1 MNNLH
6 SQFLLRRFSFDNMI
20 EDINNIVND
29 ELNPCEFNN
38 VDDFISQACEMLA
51 YRYFESPKFGI
62 SDKESE
68 KLYPSIVNLFGEHL
82 TKVYNKRCGKE
93 LSESKNT
100 PVPTSIRRR
109 VSFDDMKQDI
119 INLVDY
125 ELNPCEFDNV
135 SDFVAEACDILSYNY
150 IGGLDVP
157 NKDRDKF
164 FFFLVDTFGEDLAR
178 LYKQRCTESL
188 KESVKKIT
196 IPENKLEQMIF
207 KYLDTKFKD
216 VKKSEG
222 QYFDVI
228 FKIPGYDIG
237 MVGYND
243 LSNVLNIN
251 GKLIDDVF
259 SFVPIE
265 KMKIMELIAN
275 YIVMKYRVNITRVMN
290 PVIQT
295 QLWR

>member
-20 EDINNIVND
+20 EDINNIVNV
-29 ELNPCEFNN
+29 ELNPCEFKN
-38 VDDFISQACEMLA
+38 VEDFIYGACNMLA
-51 YRYFESPKFGI
+51 YRYFEDSKL

-68 KLYPSIVNLFGEHL
+68 KLFPSIVNLFGEHL
-82 TKVYNKRCGKE
+82 VKVYYKRCGKE
-93 LSESKNT
+93 LSESRNT
-100 PVPTSIRRR
+100 PIPTSIRRR
-109 VSFDDMKQDI
+109 LSFDDMKQDI
-119 INLVDY
+119 INVVDY

>member
-1 MNNLH
+1 
-6 SQFLLRRFSFDNMI
+6 MI
-20 EDINNIVND
+20 EDINNIVNV
-29 ELNPCEFNN
+29 ELNPCEFKN
-38 VDDFISQACEMLA
+38 VEDFIYGACNMLA
-51 YRYFESPKFGI
+51 YRYFEDSKL

-68 KLYPSIVNLFGEHL
+68 KLFPSIVNLFGEHL
-82 TKVYNKRCGKE
+82 VKVYYKRCGKE
-93 LSESKNT
+93 LSESRNT
-100 PVPTSIRRR
+100 PIPTSIRRR
-109 VSFDDMKQDI
+109 LSFDDMKQDI
-119 INLVDY
+119 INVVDY

>member
-51 YRYFESPKFGI
+51 YRYFEDSKL

-68 KLYPSIVNLFGEHL
+68 KLYPSIVNLFSEHL

-93 LSESKNT
+93 LSESRNT

-109 VSFDDMKQDI
+109 LSFDDMKQDI
-119 INLVDY
+119 INVVDY

-178 LYKQRCTESL
+178 LYKQRCAESL

>member
-1 MNNLH
+1 
-6 SQFLLRRFSFDNMI
+6 MI

-68 KLYPSIVNLFGEHL
+68 KLYPSIVNLFSEHL

-93 LSESKNT
+93 LSESRNT

-109 VSFDDMKQDI
+109 LSFDDMKQDI

-275 YIVMKYRVNITRVMN
+275 YIVMKYHVNITRVMN

>member
-68 KLYPSIVNLFGEHL
+68 KLYPSIVNLFSEHL

-93 LSESKNT
+93 LSESRNT

-119 INLVDY
+119 INVVDY

-178 LYKQRCTESL
+178 LYKQRCAESL

>member
-1 MNNLH
+1 
-6 SQFLLRRFSFDNMI
+6 MI

-68 KLYPSIVNLFGEHL
+68 KLYPSIVNLFSEHL

-93 LSESKNT
+93 LSESRNT

-119 INLVDY
+119 INVVDY

-135 SDFVAEACDILSYNY
+135 GDFVAEACDILSYNY

-178 LYKQRCTESL
+178 LYKQRCAESL

>member
-1 MNNLH
+1 MK
-6 SQFLLRRFSFDNMI
+6 
-20 EDINNIVND
+20 EDIDFIVNA
-29 ELNPCEFNN
+29 ELSPCEFKN
-38 VDDFISQACEMLA
+38 VEDFIYGACNMLA
-51 YRYFESPKFGI
+51 YRYFEDSKL

-68 KLYPSIVNLFGEHL
+68 KLFPSIVNLFGEHL
-82 TKVYNKRCGKE
+82 VKVYYKRCGKE
-93 LSESKNT
+93 LSESRNT

-109 VSFDDMKQDI
+109 LSFDDMKQDI

>member
-1 MNNLH
+1 MK
-6 SQFLLRRFSFDNMI
+6 
-20 EDINNIVND
+20 EDINNIVD
-29 ELNPCEFNN
+29 YELNPCEFDN
-38 VDDFISQACEMLA
+38 VELFIYGACNMLA
-51 YRYFESPKFGI
+51 YRYFEDSKL

-68 KLYPSIVNLFGEHL
+68 KLFPSIVNLFGEHL
-82 TKVYNKRCGKE
+82 TKVYYKRCGKG
-93 LSESKNT
+93 LSESRNT
-100 PVPTSIRRR
+100 RVPTSVRRR
-109 VSFDDMKQDI
+109 VSFDDMKQDM

-196 IPENKLEQMIF
+196 IPENKLEQIIF

>member
-6 SQFLLRRFSFDNMI
+6 SQFLLRRFSFDKMK
-20 EDINNIVND
+20 EDIDIIVNA
-29 ELNPCEFNN
+29 ELSPCEFKN
-38 VDDFISQACEMLA
+38 VEDFIYGACNMLA
-51 YRYFESPKFGI
+51 YRYFEDSKL

-68 KLYPSIVNLFGEHL
+68 KLFPSIVNLFGEHL
-82 TKVYNKRCGKE
+82 VKVYYKRCGKE
-93 LSESKNT
+93 LSESRNT

-119 INLVDY
+119 INVVDY

-216 VKKSEG
+216 VEKSEG

>member
-1 MNNLH
+1 MK
-6 SQFLLRRFSFDNMI
+6 

-68 KLYPSIVNLFGEHL
+68 KLYPSIVNLFSEHL

-93 LSESKNT
+93 LSESRNT

-109 VSFDDMKQDI
+109 LSFDDMKQDI

-157 NKDRDKF
+157 KKDRDKF

>member
-6 SQFLLRRFSFDNMI
+6 SQFLLRRFSFDKMK
-20 EDINNIVND
+20 EDIDIIVND

-38 VDDFISQACEMLA
+38 VEDFIYGACNMLA
-51 YRYFESPKFGI
+51 YRYFEDSKL

-68 KLYPSIVNLFGEHL
+68 KLFPSIVNLFGEHL
-82 TKVYNKRCGKE
+82 VKVYYKRCGKE
-93 LSESKNT
+93 LSESRNT
-100 PVPTSIRRR
+100 PIPTSIRRR
-109 VSFDDMKQDI
+109 LSFDDMKQDI
-119 INLVDY
+119 INVVDY

>member
-1 MNNLH
+1 
-6 SQFLLRRFSFDNMI
+6 MI

-62 SDKESE
+62 SDKESK
-68 KLYPSIVNLFGEHL
+68 KLYPSLVNLFSEHL

-93 LSESKNT
+93 LSESRNT

-109 VSFDDMKQDI
+109 VSFDDMKQDM

>member
-20 EDINNIVND
+20 EDINNIVNV
-29 ELNPCEFNN
+29 ELNPCEFKN
-38 VDDFISQACEMLA
+38 VEDFIYGACNMLA
-51 YRYFESPKFGI
+51 YRYFEDSKL

-68 KLYPSIVNLFGEHL
+68 KLFPSIVNLFGEHL
-82 TKVYNKRCGKE
+82 VKVYYKRCGKE
-93 LSESKNT
+93 LSESRNT
-100 PVPTSIRRR
+100 PIPTSIRRR
-109 VSFDDMKQDI
+109 LSFDDMKQDI

-178 LYKQRCTESL
+178 LYKQRCAEPL
-188 KESVKKIT
+188 KESVKKIIIT
-196 IPENKLEQMIF
+196 ENRLENLVF

-216 VKKSEG
+216 VEQIEG
-222 QYFDVI
+222 QYFDVL
-228 FKIPGYDIG
+228 FRIPGNEFGI
-237 MVGYND
+237 MGYNP
-243 LSNVLNIN
+243 SNYVLNIHH
-251 GKLIDDVF
+251 KLIDDVF
-259 SFVPIE
+259 SIIPI
-265 KMKIMELIAN
+265 KKTKIIELIYN
-275 YIVMKYRVNITRVMN
+275 YVENNYGVNLAGVKS
-290 PVIQT
+290 PLLKSA
-295 QLWR
+295 LWR

>member
-1 MNNLH
+1 MNNLN

-38 VDDFISQACEMLA
+38 VEDFIYGACNMLA
-51 YRYFESPKFGI
+51 YRYFEDSKL

-68 KLYPSIVNLFGEHL
+68 KLFPSIVNLFGEHL
-82 TKVYNKRCGKE
+82 VKVYYKRCGKE
-93 LSESKNT
+93 LSESRNT
-100 PVPTSIRRR
+100 PIPTSIRRR
-109 VSFDDMKQDI
+109 LSFDDMKQDI
-119 INLVDY
+119 INVVDY

-150 IGGLDVP
+150 IAGLDVS
-157 NKDRDKF
+157 NKDKDRF

>member
-20 EDINNIVND
+20 EDINNIVNV
-29 ELNPCEFNN
+29 ELNPCEFKN
-38 VDDFISQACEMLA
+38 VEDFIYGACNMLA
-51 YRYFESPKFGI
+51 YRYFEDSKL

-68 KLYPSIVNLFGEHL
+68 KLFPSIVNLFGEHL
-82 TKVYNKRCGKE
+82 VKVYYKRCGKE
-93 LSESKNT
+93 LSESRNT

-109 VSFDDMKQDI
+109 VSFDDMKQDM

-135 SDFVAEACDILSYNY
+135 GDFVAEACDILSYNY

>member
-6 SQFLLRRFSFDNMI
+6 SQFLLRRFSFDKMK
-20 EDINNIVND
+20 EDIDIIVNA
-29 ELNPCEFNN
+29 ELSPCEFKT
-38 VDDFISQACEMLA
+38 VEDFIDAACEMLT
-51 YRYFESPKFGI
+51 YRYFEDSKI
-62 SDKESE
+62 SDNDSE
-68 KLYPSIVNLFGEHL
+68 NLFPAFINLFGEYL

-93 LSESKNT
+93 LSESRNT

-109 VSFDDMKQDI
+109 LSFDDMKQDI

-164 FFFLVDTFGEDLAR
+164 FFFLVDTFGENLAR
-178 LYKQRCTESL
+178 LYKQRCAESL
-188 KESVKKIT
+188 KESVKKII
-196 IPENKLEQMIF
+196 IPENKLEEIVF
-207 KYLDTKFKD
+207 KYLDTKLKD
-216 VKKSEG
+216 VKQLEG

-228 FKIPGYDIG
+228 FKLPGYDTGII
-237 MVGYND
+237 GYND

-259 SFVPIE
+259 SIIPIE
-265 KMKIMELIAN
+265 KTQIIRLIAN
-275 YIVMKYRVNITRVMN
+275 YVVTKYRVNITRVMN
-290 PVIQT
+290 PVLKT
-295 QLWR
+295 DLWR

>member
-38 VDDFISQACEMLA
+38 VEDFIYGACNMLA
-51 YRYFESPKFGI
+51 YRYFEDSKL

-68 KLYPSIVNLFGEHL
+68 KLFPSIVNLFGEHL
-82 TKVYNKRCGKE
+82 VKVYYKRCGKE
-93 LSESKNT
+93 LSESRNT
-100 PVPTSIRRR
+100 PIPTSIRRR
-109 VSFDDMKQDI
+109 LSFDDMKQDI
-119 INLVDY
+119 INVVDY

>member
-68 KLYPSIVNLFGEHL
+68 KLYPSIVNLFSEHL

-93 LSESKNT
+93 LSESRNT

-109 VSFDDMKQDI
+109 VSFDDMKQDM

-178 LYKQRCTESL
+178 LYKQRCAESL

>member
-20 EDINNIVND
+20 EDIDIIANV
-29 ELNPCEFNN
+29 ELNPCEFKN
-38 VDDFISQACEMLA
+38 VEDFISAACDILA
-51 YRYFESPKFGI
+51 YRYFEESKL
-62 SDKESE
+62 SDKESK
-68 KLYPSIVNLFGEHL
+68 KLYPSLVNLFSEHL

-93 LSESKNT
+93 LSESRNT

-109 VSFDDMKQDI
+109 LSFDDMKQDI

>member
-1 MNNLH
+1 
-6 SQFLLRRFSFDNMI
+6 MI
-20 EDINNIVND
+20 EDINNIVNV
-29 ELNPCEFNN
+29 ELNPCEFKN
-38 VDDFISQACEMLA
+38 VEDFIYGACNMLA
-51 YRYFESPKFGI
+51 YRYFEDSKL

-68 KLYPSIVNLFGEHL
+68 KLFPSIVNLFGEHL
-82 TKVYNKRCGKE
+82 VKVYYKRCGKE
-93 LSESKNT
+93 LSESRNT
-100 PVPTSIRRR
+100 PIPTSIRRR
-109 VSFDDMKQDI
+109 LSFDDMKQDI
-119 INLVDY
+119 INVVDY

-237 MVGYND
+237 MVGYNN

-275 YIVMKYRVNITRVMN
+275 YIVMKYHVNITRVMN

>member
-1 MNNLH
+1 
-6 SQFLLRRFSFDNMI
+6 
-20 EDINNIVND
+20 
-29 ELNPCEFNN
+29 
-38 VDDFISQACEMLA
+38 
-51 YRYFESPKFGI
+51 
-62 SDKESE
+62 
-68 KLYPSIVNLFGEHL
+68 
-82 TKVYNKRCGKE
+82 
-93 LSESKNT
+93 
-100 PVPTSIRRR
+100 
-109 VSFDDMKQDI
+109 MKQDM

>member
-1 MNNLH
+1 
-6 SQFLLRRFSFDNMI
+6 MI

-68 KLYPSIVNLFGEHL
+68 KLYPSIVNLFSEHL

-93 LSESKNT
+93 LSESRNT

-109 VSFDDMKQDI
+109 LSFDDMKQDI

-237 MVGYND
+237 MVGYNN

>member
-1 MNNLH
+1 
-6 SQFLLRRFSFDNMI
+6 MI
-20 EDINNIVND
+20 EDINNIVNV
-29 ELNPCEFNN
+29 ELNPCEFKN
-38 VDDFISQACEMLA
+38 VEDFIYGACNMLA
-51 YRYFESPKFGI
+51 YRYFEDSKL

-68 KLYPSIVNLFGEHL
+68 KLFPSIVNLFGEHL
-82 TKVYNKRCGKE
+82 VKVYYKRCGKE
-93 LSESKNT
+93 LSESRNT
-100 PVPTSIRRR
+100 PIPTSIRRR
-109 VSFDDMKQDI
+109 LSFDDMKQDI
-119 INLVDY
+119 INVVDY

-237 MVGYND
+237 MVGYNN

>member
-82 TKVYNKRCGKE
+82 VKVYYKRCGKE
-93 LSESKNT
+93 LSESRNT
-100 PVPTSIRRR
+100 PIPTSIRRR
-109 VSFDDMKQDI
+109 LSFDDMKQDI
-119 INLVDY
+119 INVVDY

>member
-20 EDINNIVND
+20 EDINNIVNV
-29 ELNPCEFNN
+29 ELNPCEFKN
-38 VDDFISQACEMLA
+38 VEDFIYGACNMLA
-51 YRYFESPKFGI
+51 YRYFEDSKL

-68 KLYPSIVNLFGEHL
+68 KLFPSIVNLFGEHL
-82 TKVYNKRCGKE
+82 VKVYYKRCGKE
-93 LSESKNT
+93 LSESRNT
-100 PVPTSIRRR
+100 PIPTSIRRR
-109 VSFDDMKQDI
+109 LSFDDMKQDI
-119 INLVDY
+119 INVVDY

-237 MVGYND
+237 MVGYNN

>member
-1 MNNLH
+1 MK
-6 SQFLLRRFSFDNMI
+6 
-20 EDINNIVND
+20 EDIDIIVNA
-29 ELNPCEFNN
+29 ELSPCEFKN
-38 VDDFISQACEMLA
+38 VEDFIYGACNMLA
-51 YRYFESPKFGI
+51 YRYFEDSKL

-68 KLYPSIVNLFGEHL
+68 KLFPSIVNLFGEHL
-82 TKVYNKRCGKE
+82 VKVYYKRCGKE
-93 LSESKNT
+93 LSESRNT
-100 PVPTSIRRR
+100 PIPTSIRRR
-109 VSFDDMKQDI
+109 LSFDDMKQDI
-119 INLVDY
+119 INVVDY

>member
-1 MNNLH
+1 MK
-6 SQFLLRRFSFDNMI
+6 
-20 EDINNIVND
+20 EDIDIIVND

-38 VDDFISQACEMLA
+38 VEDFIYGACNMLA
-51 YRYFESPKFGI
+51 YRYFEDSKL

-68 KLYPSIVNLFGEHL
+68 KLFPSIVNLFGEHL
-82 TKVYNKRCGKE
+82 VKVYYKRCGKE
-93 LSESKNT
+93 LSESINT

-109 VSFDDMKQDI
+109 VSFDDMKQDM

-157 NKDRDKF
+157 NKDRDRF

-178 LYKQRCTESL
+178 LYKQRCAEPL

-196 IPENKLEQMIF
+196 IPENKLQQMIF